1 MGKPVKN
8 EENYKFEINNL
19 NLHYGDFH
27 ALKNINMNIEKNQI
41 TAFIGPSGCGKSTFL
56 KTLNRMNDLVDGV
69 KIDGNVYLD
78 GKDIFADMDAIN
90 LRHRVGMVFQQPNP
104 FPKSIYDNIAYG
116 PRLFGVKKKS
126 ELDIIVEKSLKQA
139 AIWDEVK
146 DRLKKSA
153 LGLSGGQ
160 QQRLCIART
169 LAVEPEVILMDE
181 PTSALDPIS
190 TSRIED
196 LAVELKNNYT
206 IIMVTHNMQ
215 QAARISDNTALEELN
230 EEIIEM
236 GKMIVYDIQ
245 NAVKALVTQDINLAK
260 EAIQYDSSIDRQ
272 ERNIEHLCL
281 KLLLEQQPV
290 AGDLRIISS
299 ALKMITDMER
309 IGDHAADI
317 SELTILMA
325 KESYIKHL
333 EHIQL
338 MAEISM
344 TMLSESLDAYVEKDL
359 KKAEAV
365 IKRDDE
371 VDDLF
376 DKVKNE
382 LINIIHE
389 NVNDGEQAANLLM
402 AAKYME
408 RIGDHATNI
417 SEWVIFS
424 ITGKHE
430 EEQ

>member
-1 MGKPVKN
+1 MADNKN
-8 EENYKFEINNL
+8 WEKEKIMRDKFQKE
-19 NLHYGDFH
+19 
-27 ALKNINMNIEKNQI
+27 
-41 TAFIGPSGCGKSTFL
+41 
-56 KTLNRMNDLVDGV
+56 
-69 KIDGNVYLD
+69 
-78 GKDIFADMDAIN
+78 
-90 LRHRVGMVFQQPNP
+90 
-104 FPKSIYDNIAYG
+104 
-116 PRLFGVKKKS
+116 
-126 ELDIIVEKSLKQA
+126 
-139 AIWDEVK
+139 
-146 DRLKKSA
+146 
-153 LGLSGGQ
+153 
-160 QQRLCIART
+160 
-169 LAVEPEVILMDE
+169 
-181 PTSALDPIS
+181 
-190 TSRIED
+190 
-196 LAVELKNNYT
+196 
-206 IIMVTHNMQ
+206 
-215 QAARISDNTALEELN
+215 LEELN

-272 ERNIEHLCL
+272 ERNIEHLCQ

>member
-1 MGKPVKN
+1 MRD
-8 EENYKFEINNL
+8 KFQKE
-19 NLHYGDFH
+19 
-27 ALKNINMNIEKNQI
+27 
-41 TAFIGPSGCGKSTFL
+41 
-56 KTLNRMNDLVDGV
+56 
-69 KIDGNVYLD
+69 
-78 GKDIFADMDAIN
+78 
-90 LRHRVGMVFQQPNP
+90 
-104 FPKSIYDNIAYG
+104 
-116 PRLFGVKKKS
+116 
-126 ELDIIVEKSLKQA
+126 
-139 AIWDEVK
+139 
-146 DRLKKSA
+146 
-153 LGLSGGQ
+153 
-160 QQRLCIART
+160 
-169 LAVEPEVILMDE
+169 
-181 PTSALDPIS
+181 
-190 TSRIED
+190 
-196 LAVELKNNYT
+196 
-206 IIMVTHNMQ
+206 
-215 QAARISDNTALEELN
+215 LEELN

-371 VDDLF
+371 VDDAIVLAQ
-376 DKVKNE
+376 
-382 LINIIHE
+382 IIYLHIAVVFLQRYNKSRKRQ
-389 NVNDGEQAANLLM
+389 NVWA
-402 AAKYME
+402 
-408 RIGDHATNI
+408 I
-417 SEWVIFS
+417 IFS
-424 ITGKHE
+424 LWGMKEHVTILFFL
-430 EEQ
+430 QISSYI

>member
-1 MGKPVKN
+1 
-8 EENYKFEINNL
+8 
-19 NLHYGDFH
+19 
-27 ALKNINMNIEKNQI
+27 
-41 TAFIGPSGCGKSTFL
+41 
-56 KTLNRMNDLVDGV
+56 
-69 KIDGNVYLD
+69 
-78 GKDIFADMDAIN
+78 
-90 LRHRVGMVFQQPNP
+90 
-104 FPKSIYDNIAYG
+104 
-116 PRLFGVKKKS
+116 
-126 ELDIIVEKSLKQA
+126 
-139 AIWDEVK
+139 
-146 DRLKKSA
+146 
-153 LGLSGGQ
+153 
-160 QQRLCIART
+160 
-169 LAVEPEVILMDE
+169 
-181 PTSALDPIS
+181 
-190 TSRIED
+190 
-196 LAVELKNNYT
+196 
-206 IIMVTHNMQ
+206 
-215 QAARISDNTALEELN
+215 
-230 EEIIEM
+230 
-236 GKMIVYDIQ
+236 
-245 NAVKALVTQDINLAK
+245 
-260 EAIQYDSSIDRQ
+260 
-272 ERNIEHLCL
+272 
-281 KLLLEQQPV
+281 
-290 AGDLRIISS
+290 
-299 ALKMITDMER
+299 
-309 IGDHAADI
+309 
-317 SELTILMA
+317 MA

>member
-1 MGKPVKN
+1 MRD
-8 EENYKFEINNL
+8 KFQKE
-19 NLHYGDFH
+19 
-27 ALKNINMNIEKNQI
+27 
-41 TAFIGPSGCGKSTFL
+41 
-56 KTLNRMNDLVDGV
+56 
-69 KIDGNVYLD
+69 
-78 GKDIFADMDAIN
+78 
-90 LRHRVGMVFQQPNP
+90 
-104 FPKSIYDNIAYG
+104 
-116 PRLFGVKKKS
+116 
-126 ELDIIVEKSLKQA
+126 
-139 AIWDEVK
+139 
-146 DRLKKSA
+146 
-153 LGLSGGQ
+153 
-160 QQRLCIART
+160 
-169 LAVEPEVILMDE
+169 
-181 PTSALDPIS
+181 
-190 TSRIED
+190 
-196 LAVELKNNYT
+196 
-206 IIMVTHNMQ
+206 
-215 QAARISDNTALEELN
+215 LEELN

-260 EAIQYDSSIDRQ
+260 EAIQYYSSIDRQ

>member
-1 MGKPVKN
+1 MRD
-8 EENYKFEINNL
+8 KFQKE
-19 NLHYGDFH
+19 
-27 ALKNINMNIEKNQI
+27 
-41 TAFIGPSGCGKSTFL
+41 
-56 KTLNRMNDLVDGV
+56 
-69 KIDGNVYLD
+69 
-78 GKDIFADMDAIN
+78 
-90 LRHRVGMVFQQPNP
+90 
-104 FPKSIYDNIAYG
+104 
-116 PRLFGVKKKS
+116 
-126 ELDIIVEKSLKQA
+126 
-139 AIWDEVK
+139 
-146 DRLKKSA
+146 
-153 LGLSGGQ
+153 
-160 QQRLCIART
+160 
-169 LAVEPEVILMDE
+169 
-181 PTSALDPIS
+181 
-190 TSRIED
+190 
-196 LAVELKNNYT
+196 
-206 IIMVTHNMQ
+206 
-215 QAARISDNTALEELN
+215 LEELN

-260 EAIQYDSSIDRQ
+260 EAIQYDSLIYRQ

>member
-1 MGKPVKN
+1 MVDNKN
-8 EENYKFEINNL
+8 WEKEKIMRDKFQKE
-19 NLHYGDFH
+19 
-27 ALKNINMNIEKNQI
+27 
-41 TAFIGPSGCGKSTFL
+41 
-56 KTLNRMNDLVDGV
+56 
-69 KIDGNVYLD
+69 
-78 GKDIFADMDAIN
+78 
-90 LRHRVGMVFQQPNP
+90 
-104 FPKSIYDNIAYG
+104 
-116 PRLFGVKKKS
+116 
-126 ELDIIVEKSLKQA
+126 
-139 AIWDEVK
+139 
-146 DRLKKSA
+146 
-153 LGLSGGQ
+153 
-160 QQRLCIART
+160 
-169 LAVEPEVILMDE
+169 
-181 PTSALDPIS
+181 
-190 TSRIED
+190 
-196 LAVELKNNYT
+196 
-206 IIMVTHNMQ
+206 
-215 QAARISDNTALEELN
+215 LEELN

-260 EAIQYDSSIDRQ
+260 EAIQYDLSIDRQ

>member
-1 MGKPVKN
+1 MR
-8 EENYKFEINNL
+8 
-19 NLHYGDFH
+19 
-27 ALKNINMNIEKNQI
+27 
-41 TAFIGPSGCGKSTFL
+41 
-56 KTLNRMNDLVDGV
+56 NR
-69 KIDGNVYLD
+69 
-78 GKDIFADMDAIN
+78 F
-90 LRHRVGMVFQQPNP
+90 
-104 FPKSIYDNIAYG
+104 
-116 PRLFGVKKKS
+116 
-126 ELDIIVEKSLKQA
+126 
-139 AIWDEVK
+139 
-146 DRLKKSA
+146 DR
-153 LGLSGGQ
+153 Q
-160 QQRLCIART
+160 
-169 LAVEPEVILMDE
+169 
-181 PTSALDPIS
+181 
-190 TSRIED
+190 
-196 LAVELKNNYT
+196 
-206 IIMVTHNMQ
+206 
-215 QAARISDNTALEELN
+215 LEELN
-230 EEIIEM
+230 DELIEM
-236 GKMIVYDIQ
+236 GTMIEKAIET
-245 NAVKALVTQDINLAK
+245 AAKALISQDSELAK
-260 EAIQYDSSIDRQ
+260 TVIEGDEQVDRQ
-272 ERNIEHLCL
+272 ERIIENLCL
-281 KLLLEQQPV
+281 KLLLQQQPV
-290 AGDLRIISS
+290 AKDLRLISS

>member
-1 MGKPVKN
+1 MADNKN
-8 EENYKFEINNL
+8 WEKEKIMRDKFQKE
-19 NLHYGDFH
+19 
-27 ALKNINMNIEKNQI
+27 
-41 TAFIGPSGCGKSTFL
+41 
-56 KTLNRMNDLVDGV
+56 
-69 KIDGNVYLD
+69 
-78 GKDIFADMDAIN
+78 
-90 LRHRVGMVFQQPNP
+90 
-104 FPKSIYDNIAYG
+104 
-116 PRLFGVKKKS
+116 
-126 ELDIIVEKSLKQA
+126 
-139 AIWDEVK
+139 
-146 DRLKKSA
+146 
-153 LGLSGGQ
+153 
-160 QQRLCIART
+160 
-169 LAVEPEVILMDE
+169 
-181 PTSALDPIS
+181 
-190 TSRIED
+190 
-196 LAVELKNNYT
+196 
-206 IIMVTHNMQ
+206 
-215 QAARISDNTALEELN
+215 LEELN

-365 IKRDDE
+365 IKGLYGIISRNYRCE
-371 VDDLF
+371 YVY
-376 DKVKNE
+376 KNE

>member
-1 MGKPVKN
+1 MADNKN
-8 EENYKFEINNL
+8 WEKEKIMRDKFQKE
-19 NLHYGDFH
+19 
-27 ALKNINMNIEKNQI
+27 
-41 TAFIGPSGCGKSTFL
+41 
-56 KTLNRMNDLVDGV
+56 
-69 KIDGNVYLD
+69 
-78 GKDIFADMDAIN
+78 
-90 LRHRVGMVFQQPNP
+90 
-104 FPKSIYDNIAYG
+104 
-116 PRLFGVKKKS
+116 
-126 ELDIIVEKSLKQA
+126 
-139 AIWDEVK
+139 
-146 DRLKKSA
+146 
-153 LGLSGGQ
+153 
-160 QQRLCIART
+160 
-169 LAVEPEVILMDE
+169 
-181 PTSALDPIS
+181 
-190 TSRIED
+190 
-196 LAVELKNNYT
+196 
-206 IIMVTHNMQ
+206 
-215 QAARISDNTALEELN
+215 LEELN

-359 KKAEAV
+359 K
-365 IKRDDE
+365 RDDE

>member
-1 MGKPVKN
+1 MADNKN
-8 EENYKFEINNL
+8 WEKEKIMRDKFQKE
-19 NLHYGDFH
+19 
-27 ALKNINMNIEKNQI
+27 
-41 TAFIGPSGCGKSTFL
+41 
-56 KTLNRMNDLVDGV
+56 
-69 KIDGNVYLD
+69 
-78 GKDIFADMDAIN
+78 
-90 LRHRVGMVFQQPNP
+90 
-104 FPKSIYDNIAYG
+104 
-116 PRLFGVKKKS
+116 
-126 ELDIIVEKSLKQA
+126 
-139 AIWDEVK
+139 
-146 DRLKKSA
+146 
-153 LGLSGGQ
+153 
-160 QQRLCIART
+160 
-169 LAVEPEVILMDE
+169 
-181 PTSALDPIS
+181 
-190 TSRIED
+190 
-196 LAVELKNNYT
+196 
-206 IIMVTHNMQ
+206 
-215 QAARISDNTALEELN
+215 LEELN
-230 EEIIEM
+230 GEIIEM

>member
-1 MGKPVKN
+1 MRD
-8 EENYKFEINNL
+8 KFQKE
-19 NLHYGDFH
+19 
-27 ALKNINMNIEKNQI
+27 
-41 TAFIGPSGCGKSTFL
+41 
-56 KTLNRMNDLVDGV
+56 
-69 KIDGNVYLD
+69 
-78 GKDIFADMDAIN
+78 
-90 LRHRVGMVFQQPNP
+90 
-104 FPKSIYDNIAYG
+104 
-116 PRLFGVKKKS
+116 
-126 ELDIIVEKSLKQA
+126 
-139 AIWDEVK
+139 
-146 DRLKKSA
+146 
-153 LGLSGGQ
+153 
-160 QQRLCIART
+160 
-169 LAVEPEVILMDE
+169 
-181 PTSALDPIS
+181 
-190 TSRIED
+190 
-196 LAVELKNNYT
+196 
-206 IIMVTHNMQ
+206 
-215 QAARISDNTALEELN
+215 LEELN

-260 EAIQYDSSIDRQ
+260 EAIQYDLSIDRQ

>member
-1 MGKPVKN
+1 MADNKN
-8 EENYKFEINNL
+8 WEKEKIMRDKFQKE
-19 NLHYGDFH
+19 
-27 ALKNINMNIEKNQI
+27 
-41 TAFIGPSGCGKSTFL
+41 
-56 KTLNRMNDLVDGV
+56 
-69 KIDGNVYLD
+69 
-78 GKDIFADMDAIN
+78 
-90 LRHRVGMVFQQPNP
+90 
-104 FPKSIYDNIAYG
+104 
-116 PRLFGVKKKS
+116 
-126 ELDIIVEKSLKQA
+126 
-139 AIWDEVK
+139 
-146 DRLKKSA
+146 
-153 LGLSGGQ
+153 
-160 QQRLCIART
+160 
-169 LAVEPEVILMDE
+169 
-181 PTSALDPIS
+181 
-190 TSRIED
+190 
-196 LAVELKNNYT
+196 
-206 IIMVTHNMQ
+206 
-215 QAARISDNTALEELN
+215 LEELN

-260 EAIQYDSSIDRQ
+260 EAIQYDLSIDRQ

>member
-1 MGKPVKN
+1 MADNKN
-8 EENYKFEINNL
+8 WEKEKIMRDKFQKE
-19 NLHYGDFH
+19 
-27 ALKNINMNIEKNQI
+27 
-41 TAFIGPSGCGKSTFL
+41 
-56 KTLNRMNDLVDGV
+56 
-69 KIDGNVYLD
+69 
-78 GKDIFADMDAIN
+78 
-90 LRHRVGMVFQQPNP
+90 
-104 FPKSIYDNIAYG
+104 
-116 PRLFGVKKKS
+116 
-126 ELDIIVEKSLKQA
+126 
-139 AIWDEVK
+139 
-146 DRLKKSA
+146 
-153 LGLSGGQ
+153 
-160 QQRLCIART
+160 
-169 LAVEPEVILMDE
+169 
-181 PTSALDPIS
+181 
-190 TSRIED
+190 
-196 LAVELKNNYT
+196 
-206 IIMVTHNMQ
+206 
-215 QAARISDNTALEELN
+215 LEELN

-272 ERNIEHLCL
+272 ERNIEYLCL

>member
-1 MGKPVKN
+1 MSSARPTFEEALTQLNVELIKMG
-8 EENYKFEINNL
+8 
-19 NLHYGDFH
+19 
-27 ALKNINMNIEKNQI
+27 A
-41 TAFIGPSGCGKSTFL
+41 T
-56 KTLNRMNDLVDGV
+56 
-69 KIDGNVYLD
+69 
-78 GKDIFADMDAIN
+78 
-90 LRHRVGMVFQQPNP
+90 
-104 FPKSIYDNIAYG
+104 
-116 PRLFGVKKKS
+116 
-126 ELDIIVEKSLKQA
+126 VEKSIMDAVEAFKNH
-139 AIWDEVK
+139 DEKLAKDIVAK
-146 DRLKKSA
+146 DR
-153 LGLSGGQ
+153 
-160 QQRLCIART
+160 
-169 LAVEPEVILMDE
+169 
-181 PTSALDPIS
+181 
-190 TSRIED
+190 
-196 LAVELKNNYT
+196 
-206 IIMVTHNMQ
+206 
-215 QAARISDNTALEELN
+215 
-230 EEIIEM
+230 
-236 GKMIVYDIQ
+236 IVDDME
-245 NAVKALVTQDINLAK
+245 K
-260 EAIQYDSSIDRQ
+260 
-272 ERNIEHLCL
+272 NIEAQCL
-281 KLLLEQQPV
+281 SLILRQQPV
-290 AGDLRIISS
+290 AGDLRVVST
-299 ALKMITDMER
+299 ALKMVTDMER